1 MDQHLY
7 KYLVLH
13 KRLNIPELGNFA
25 IQYQPARYEERTGVL
40 HAPKPVL
47 VFTDG
52 HVPASE
58 KAFFDFLG
66 NEMGVDD
73 LAAIKLF
80 HDFSYGFRSELQEK
94 GSAEIKGV
102 GTLHRNGE
110 EPISFHPAHDLS
122 DLLPAIKPGE
132 RGAVIVDE
140 EMYTEETGTEESKDQ
155 WWMYAI
161 VLFLLGAG
169 ALIVYYS

>member
-13 KRLNIPELGNFA
+13 KYLNIPQLGNFV
-25 IQYQPARYEERTGVL
+25 IQYQHAQYGEHTGL
-40 HAPKPVL
+40 LQAPRPVL

-80 HDFSYGFRSELQEK
+80 HDFSYQFRNDLQEK

-102 GTLHRNGE
+102 GILTWNE
-110 EPISFHPAHDLS
+110 EKKIVFHPAHDLS
-122 DLLPAIKPGE
+122 DLLPELKPGE
-132 RGAVIVDE
+132 SGTVIAPEDPY
-140 EMYTEETGTEESKDQ
+140 MEETDTEKSKDQ
-155 WWMYAI
+155 WWVYAI
-161 VLFLLGAG
+161 VLLMLGIG
-169 ALIVYYS
+169 ALIFYYS